1 MSAKLDIDL
10 ITHVVMQEISSNLLL
25 SIPQKVQQDWKM
37 VRSGRPQ
44 IAAKS
49 HNPVTYSADNGGIII
64 MSSEYVCTTKI
75 DKRVGAIILC
85 LLHQPAGTTISEQ
98 IAHKSYEL
106 SDPISIEKAVGFLF
120 KAVSGYICPFKQI

>member
-1 MSAKLDIDL
+1 
-10 ITHVVMQEISSNLLL
+10 MQEISNNLLQL
-25 SIPQKVQQDWKM
+25 VPEKVQQDWRI
-37 VRSGRPQ
+37 VRAGKPQ
-44 IAAKS
+44 LATKS

-75 DKRVGAIILC
+75 DTRVGAIILC

-106 SDPISIEKAVGFLF
+106 SDPISIEKAVGFLL